1 MLVPIIHQA
10 TLLLSLCLL
19 QALVGRFWSV
29 DSTKAKLVSGL
40 LFGATCMAGML
51 TPILI
56 SEGVII
62 DARSVVLSTSA
73 LFGGPLV
80 AVVAGMI
87 AAGYR
92 VWLAGV
98 GIWVGLAQIL
108 MAITLGL
115 LYWRYRQRNQAPI
128 GPWHLLVFGAVVQVL
143 NQALVTLLPA
153 EYVMPTL
160 TATAIPMLIVMPM
173 ATLMLGLLLSEIRK
187 REIDDRQLR
196 IAAKAFE
203 SLDGMLVTDA
213 SNRILGVNEAFTKIT
228 GYSAEEANGQLPSM
242 LSSGRQGAAFYQD
255 MWKELQAEG
264 KWQGEVWNRRKNGEL
279 YAEWLSI
286 KVVRNGRGKIVNY
299 VGSFAD
305 ITGRKADEDR
315 IHKLAFF
322 DALTG
327 LPNRRLL
334 LDRVTQAIS
343 ATVRTHQCA
352 ALMFIDLDNFKG
364 INDVH
369 GHQAGD
375 ELLCQA
381 AERLKALV
389 RKSDTV
395 ARLGGDEF
403 VVMLENLP
411 GSLDAA
417 TAEAERVAGQLL
429 ASLGEPYPFAEV
441 ALHSSASIGVVL
453 FSDDTCSLEEL
464 ISRADQSMYE
474 AKAAGKHQVR
484 FFAPRVLEANNTRP
498 T

>member
-1 MLVPIIHQA
+1 MLLPVIHQA

-19 QALVGRFWSV
+19 QALVGRFWPA
-29 DSTKAKLVSGL
+29 DSTRAKLVSGL
-40 LFGATCMAGML
+40 LFGATCVAGMV

-56 SEGVII
+56 IEGVII
-62 DARSVVLSTSA
+62 DARSVVLSTTA
-73 LFGGPLV
+73 LFGGPLI
-80 AVVAGMI
+80 AAVAGII
-87 AAGYR
+87 AIGYR
-92 VWLAGV
+92 VWLAGA
-98 GIWVGLAQIL
+98 GMWVGLAQIL

-115 LYWRYRQRNQAPI
+115 LYWRYRQRHSAAL
-128 GPWHLLVFGAVVQVL
+128 GPWHLLAFGAVVQVL
-143 NQALVTLLPA
+143 NQGLITLLPA
-153 EYVMPTL
+153 EYVLPTL
-160 TATAIPMLIVMPM
+160 AATAISMLVVMPI
-173 ATLMLGLLLSEIRK
+173 ATLMLGSILNEIRK
-187 REIDDRQLR
+187 REVDDSQLR

-213 SNRILGVNEAFTKIT
+213 SNRILGVNEAFTRIT
-228 GYSAEEANGQLPSM
+228 GYSADEANGQLPSM
-242 LSSGRQGAAFYQD
+242 LGSGRQGAAFYQE
-255 MWKELQAEG
+255 MWQQLQTTG
-264 KWQGEVWNRRKNGEL
+264 KWQGEVWNRRKDGEI

-286 KVVRNGRGKIVNY
+286 KAVRNGRGRVVNY

-305 ITGRKADEDR
+305 ITGRKADEER

-334 LDRVTQAIS
+334 LDRVNQAIS

-375 ELLCQA
+375 ELLCLA
-381 AERLKALV
+381 AERLRELV

-411 GSLDAA
+411 GTLDAA

-429 ASLGEPYPFAEV
+429 TSLGEPYPFGEL

-464 ISRADQSMYE
+464 IRRADQVMYE

-484 FFAPRVLEANNTRP
+484 FFAPRLLETAHARP
-498 T
+498 V